1 MRTVCVA
8 GVLAV
13 CLLAGCASQKGESV
27 TAAGFDFAAVSK
39 VAVLDPS
46 GDVYGETVKNQIAD
60 LFIMELVRKG
70 YHCVARTEIK
80 KLLAEQDFQASD
92 VTSEVDAAKIG
103 RILNVPVVMMV
114 NIPKFESKIE
124 VTAKL
129 VSVEDGTILWIGNG
143 SGSTGKGLSTIA
155 GAALGAAAGA
165 VVAGGDS
172 SDRVVGGVIG
182 GVVGGVAG
190 NALSPEQTE
199 QFKKI
204 IRNKVCK
211 EMPSRVAVKP

>member
-1 MRTVCVA
+1 MA
-8 GVLAV
+8 P
-13 CLLAGCASQKGESV
+13 
-27 TAAGFDFAAVSK
+27 GFDFSSISK

-60 LFIMELVRKG
+60 LFNMELMRKG
-70 YHCVARTEIK
+70 YDCVERTEIK
-80 KLLAEQDFQASD
+80 KLLDEQDFQASD
-92 VTSEVDAAKIG
+92 VTSNADVARIG
-103 RILNVPVVMMV
+103 EILNVPVVMMV
-114 NIPKFESKIE
+114 NIPKFESKFE

-129 VSVEDGTILWIGNG
+129 VRVEDGKILWIGEG
-143 SGSTGKGLSTIA
+143 SGSTGKGLSTIVGAAA
-155 GAALGAAAGA
+155 GAALGAA
-165 VVAGGDS
+165 VAGGDS

-204 IRNKVCK
+204 IRTKVCK
-211 EMPSRVAVKP
+211 DLPTRVALN